1 MNIDD
6 IIEDIERCID
16 DIKEIN
22 NAPDDERNEILSKL
36 QAVSDTLNNWAD
48 EGIGTEEDDE
58 LDEDDFWGI
67 IL

>member
-22 NAPDDERNEILSKL
+22 NAPDDERNEKHCTGGACRLR
-36 QAVSDTLNNWAD
+36 
-48 EGIGTEEDDE
+48 
-58 LDEDDFWGI
+58 
-67 IL
+67 